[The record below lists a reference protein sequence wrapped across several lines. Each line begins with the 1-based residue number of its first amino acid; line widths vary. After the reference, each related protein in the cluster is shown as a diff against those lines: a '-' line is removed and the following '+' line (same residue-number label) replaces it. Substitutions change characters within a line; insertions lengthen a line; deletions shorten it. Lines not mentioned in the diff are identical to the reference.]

1 MHGERAE
8 APRGALIAGGIGDE
22 SSRDRPIPR
31 CDESS
36 DRDRAFVRGVDAEQ
50 APEGIG
56 LESPSAR
63 RLHPDGVGIGSE
75 ELHGF
80 GGRAPMMRDFR
91 DPRIQSIDRRT
102 ARREPFA
109 FEIAGR
115 EKQRST

>member
-31 CDESS
+31 RDEPS
-36 DRDRAFVRGVDAEQ
+36 DRDRAIVRGVDPEQ
-50 APEGIG
+50 AGKGIG
-56 LESPSAR
+56 LEPPAAR

-75 ELHGF
+75 ELRGL
-80 GGRAPMMRDFR
+80 GGRASMVRDFR

-102 ARREPFA
+102 ARREPLA
-109 FEIAGR
+109 FEIAGG
-115 EKQRST
+115 EKKRST

>member
-1 MHGERAE
+1 M
-8 APRGALIAGGIGDE
+8 PRRDE
-22 SSRDRPIPR
+22 P
-31 CDESS
+31 S
-36 DRDRAFVRGVDAEQ
+36 DRDRAVDPEQ
-50 APEGIG
+50 ARKGIG
-56 LESPSAR
+56 LESPATR

-75 ELHGF
+75 ELRGL
-80 GGRAPMMRDFR
+80 GGRASMMRDFR